1 MVQSGRRMHPLGG
14 PDGYQAL
21 ILSLLSS
28 VQLIYLF
35 TFKIQKIMAKSR
47 SFFGLRRG
55 STKSLTFQIL
65 NGLQI
70 TKDRVTQVRNPKT
83 SGQIMQRMKLSAANV
98 IYRYFKPYVDR
109 GQQGVSYG
117 NLSRQAW
124 LKQILLSSALYNPKG
139 ANVLL
144 PWSFPLTKGSLTP
157 FAYTWDGESNIRIDL
172 EGQNQTLVT
181 TDDILLDLNK
191 QLQSGDQITVIVMA
205 QLPGGQFQLYQAS
218 HIIGNNANIYD
229 VMNENGI
236 DITPITKTVG
246 EDSNTYAV
254 FQPLN
259 GTVTGT
265 AIILSRLNGA
275 AYERSTQSF
284 IGSDEMFNDNFR
296 SMAIDSYR
304 DKSATSTDWPEVVEG
319 GFIPFGK
326 TTVQVVGGMGEH
338 TTAFAALAIYG
349 FAGNEYRLYAVTS
362 NGQAA
367 GNLYN
372 AQEAEQDEA
381 PANSVSVGTSDTPLT
396 GYVYG
401 FISKADFDKLY

>member
-1 MVQSGRRMHPLGG
+1 
-14 PDGYQAL
+14 
-21 ILSLLSS
+21 
-28 VQLIYLF
+28 
-35 TFKIQKIMAKSR
+35 MAKSR

>member
-1 MVQSGRRMHPLGG
+1 
-14 PDGYQAL
+14 
-21 ILSLLSS
+21 
-28 VQLIYLF
+28 
-35 TFKIQKIMAKSR
+35 MAKSR
-47 SFFGLRRG
+47 SFFGMRRG

-65 NGLQI
+65 NGQQI

-124 LKQILLSSALYNPKG
+124 LKQILLASALYNPKG

-144 PWSFPLTKGSLTP
+144 PWSFPITKGSLTP
-157 FAYTWDGESNIRIDL
+157 FAYTWDGESNLRIDL
-172 EGQNQTLVT
+172 EGENDTLVT
-181 TDDILLDLNK
+181 TDEILLDLNK
-191 QLQSGDQITVIVMA
+191 QLQSGDQITVICMA

-218 HIIGNNANIYD
+218 HIIGNDADIYD
-229 VMNENGI
+229 VMQANGI
-236 DITPITKTVG
+236 DITAITKTVDG
-246 EDSNTYAV
+246 DEKHFAV
-254 FQPLN
+254 FQALN
-259 GTVTGT
+259 GTVAGT

-275 AYERSTQSF
+275 AYERSTQNF
-284 IGSDEMFNDNFR
+284 LGSDEMFNDNFR

-326 TTVQVVGGMGEH
+326 TTVQVRGGLGEN
-338 TTAFAALAIYG
+338 TTAFAALAVYG
-349 FAGNEYRLYAVTS
+349 FAGNEYRLYAVTKT
-362 NGQAA
+362 GQATGA
-367 GNLYN
+367 LYN
-372 AQEAEQDEA
+372 AQGAEQAEA
-381 PANSVSVGTSDTPLT
+381 PANSVNVGSSDTPLT